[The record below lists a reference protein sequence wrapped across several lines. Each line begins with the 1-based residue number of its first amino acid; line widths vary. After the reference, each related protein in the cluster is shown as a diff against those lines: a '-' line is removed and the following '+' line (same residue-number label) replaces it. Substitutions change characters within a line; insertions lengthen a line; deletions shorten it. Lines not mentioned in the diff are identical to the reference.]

1 MDPARRAAEGVAD
14 DRPRQTDAYFLTA
27 SSDRLNRYGLIDDVR
42 VALIAVAAAWFL
54 LVIAA
59 GRAPAGEARQRRW
72 WMPVGCS
79 SSARSPTSRSRPT
92 AR

>member
-59 GRAPAGEARQRRW
+59 GRAPAGEARQRR
-72 WMPVGCS
+72 
-79 SSARSPTSRSRPT
+79 
-92 AR
+92 